1 MIVKRVRSLRAHK
14 ALLDK
19 PTQDSY
25 DKTMAPKKPMSTW
38 LEDLGL
44 PPEANAPELEAL
56 VRSIATSLKDIPAP
70 IADAIYKEVCFR
82 LYVLPERSEEFQ
94 RDYLKAQPLS
104 DRAALPKD
112 AFATVAVI
120 EFLEQYKTPQS
131 IEFII
136 EHLVPRFTISQVER
150 GIYAAKM
157 AGFLEMDCNMRLKC
171 V

>member
-1 MIVKRVRSLRAHK
+1 M
-14 ALLDK
+14 
-19 PTQDSY
+19 T
-25 DKTMAPKKPMSTW
+25 PKKPIRTW
-38 LEDLGL
+38 LEDLGIS
-44 PPEANAPELEAL
+44 PEADAPKLETL
-56 VRSIATSLKDIPAP
+56 VRSIAASLKDIPAP

-94 RDYLKAQPLS
+94 RDYLKAQPLA

-112 AFATVAVI
+112 ALAIAAVI

-136 EHLVPRFTISQVER
+136 EHLVPRFTTSQVAQ